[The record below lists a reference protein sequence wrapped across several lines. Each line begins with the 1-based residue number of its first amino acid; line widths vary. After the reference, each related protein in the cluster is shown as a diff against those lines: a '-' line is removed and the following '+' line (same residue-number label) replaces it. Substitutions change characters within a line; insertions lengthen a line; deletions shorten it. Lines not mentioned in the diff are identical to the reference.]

1 MKYLICSGDSFTDAN
16 YRSSNHPQMDVSWPK
31 WPELLAEKLD
41 MQIINLGRAGQG
53 NEYILSSIQ
62 DTIESIEDKNQIG
75 LIIAGWSQAFRT
87 DYQNLFSGQSH
98 KCQWRHTDIFAHKR
112 ISEKNKGENSHFSN
126 GDIFGWV
133 RKNLR
138 LYKKF
143 EYMCEY
149 YNIPYLQFQMIPMYI
164 DWLKGTISNILYSG
178 DIKVDKRKIQKIL
191 IEYDDIINQDKFIG
205 WPISREFGGY
215 NLCEILVGFS
225 PSSPY
230 IISRKDSHPNA
241 EGQERIANF
250 LEKEVERIYGK
261 KNITS

>member
-41 MQIINLGRAGQG
+41 MQIINLGRSGQG

-75 LIIAGWSQAFRT
+75 LIIAGWSQAFRI
-87 DYQNLFSGQSH
+87 DYQNSNR
-98 KCQWRHTDIFAHKR
+98 WRTVDRGNA
-112 ISEKNKGENSHFSN
+112 SLLLSAYVY

-133 RKNLR
+133 RKSLR
-138 LYKKF
+138 LYKNF
-143 EYMCEY
+143 EYICEY
-149 YNIPYLQFQMIPMYI
+149 HNIPYLQFQMIPMYI
-164 DWLKGTISNILYSG
+164 DWLRRGGLLSYS
-178 DIKVDKRKIQKIL
+178 DIKVDRRKIQKIL

-215 NLCEILVGFS
+215 NFAEKIVGFC
-225 PSSPY
+225 PSGPY
-230 IISRKDSHPNA
+230 IISKIDGHPNA
-241 EGQERIANF
+241 EGQEKIA
-250 LEKEVERIYGK
+250 EYIYDWLG
-261 KNITS
+261 